1 MKNILR
7 NRHIFFKDAVFLHY
21 SVIGGVFSSIG
32 SMFGKLSSS
41 IEGIFLLTVL
51 LFILMIGFNTMG
63 MLFFAK
69 GLHTAPSSIHAT
81 LISSASNYVSTAIIG
96 SLLFGERTPF
106 MWWFGTSFVIAGVVV
121 TSYSQQN
128 SHQGVD

>member
-1 MKNILR
+1 MFR
-7 NRHIFFKDAVFLHY
+7 DAVFLHY
-21 SVIGGVFSSIG
+21 SVIGGVCSSIG

-41 IEGIFLLTVL
+41 VEGVFLLTVL

-69 GLHTAPSSIHAT
+69 GLHVAPSSIHAT

-96 SLLFGERTPF
+96 SLLFGEKTPF
-106 MWWFGTSFVIAGVVV
+106 IWWFGTTFVIAGIVI
-121 TSYSQQN
+121 TSYSQQM
-128 SHQGVD
+128 SHKAVD